1 MDLLPSVLRG
11 LLGLTVILGI
21 AYALSSDRRGIKPRT
36 IIGGLLLQIV
46 FAIFILRGRDM
57 AETFAPLGWPSDFF
71 AWISSFFV
79 LVLRFME
86 EGAQFIFGQLALSP
100 GQEGSLGFFFF
111 AQVLPTIVFFASLMS
126 VLYYLGIMQ
135 YVVRGMAY
143 LVSRLLGTSG
153 PESLSVTA
161 NIFVGQT
168 EAPLVIRPYIKNM
181 SRSELMTIMAGG
193 MATIAGG
200 VMASYVQLLGSR
212 YSDAMG
218 VPLDVG
224 RQLFAEQLL
233 GASIMAAPAAIV
245 LAKILIPELR
255 PLPPPE
261 LAADPNAAALLAD
274 PEQPSAPLL
283 GDEILTTE
291 AAQAEATAEPT
302 RGAVDSETM
311 TEEISSPD
319 LESKP
324 ANVID
329 AAAAGAADGLK
340 LALNVGAMLIAFIA
354 LIAMANYFIGEIA
367 GLFGYSL
374 SLEQIFGWVL
384 APIAWTIGIPT
395 PDILEFGGML
405 GTKIVLNE
413 FVAYLM
419 LADAVELAHLDP
431 KTIVMAT
438 FALCGFANFSSI
450 AIQIGGIGPLAP
462 SRTSEIAELGLRAVL
477 IGTLANLMTATIAGV
492 LLG

>member
-1 MDLLPSVLRG
+1 MDLFTSVLRG

-21 AYALSSDRRGIKPRT
+21 AFALSSDRRGIKPRT

-46 FAIFILRGRDM
+46 FAVFILRGREM
-57 AETFAPLGWPSDFF
+57 AETFAPLGWPADFF

-86 EGAQFIFGQLALSP
+86 EGAMFIFGQLAVSP

-126 VLYYLGIMQ
+126 VLYYLGVMQ

-143 LVSRLLGTSG
+143 LVSRTLGTSG

-168 EAPLVIRPYIKNM
+168 EAPLVIRPYIKNL

-212 YSDAMG
+212 YSEAMG

-245 LAKILIPELR
+245 LAKIIIPELR

-261 LAADPNAAALLAD
+261 LAGDPD
-274 PEQPSAPLL
+274 RTVPSAPML
-283 GDEILTTE
+283 GDEIVTPDVE
-291 AAQAEATAEPT
+291 RAQETAEPT
-302 RGAVDSETM
+302 LGAVDSDAM
-311 TEEISSPD
+311 TEEVTSPQIT
-319 LESKP
+319 SKP
-324 ANVID
+324 QNVID

-367 GLFGYSL
+367 ALFGATL
-374 SLEQIFGWVL
+374 TLEMIFGWVL
-384 APIAWTIGIPT
+384 APIAWAIGIPNE
-395 PDILEFGGML
+395 DILSFGGLL

-413 FVAYLM
+413 FVAYLG
-419 LADAVELAHLDP
+419 LAEAVELGTLNP

-462 SRTSEIAELGLRAVL
+462 ERTSEIAELGLRAVL